1 MGVYPLYHNIFDI
14 GWSGRWLE
22 IRLRDLEPLDLETCR
37 HQIPEVWCLMSPSL
51 LVPFISSTSAMQRHC
66 CSFYN
71 RLVMKSKKPPETVSF
86 PAALPV
92 SFHGIGTVCRK
103 ADILPEVINEDYPSL
118 CKTDIGPYSRGHRP
132 CGNIP
137 YGVILPCDQ
146 VQDRG
151 VCPFALRV

>member
-1 MGVYPLYHNIFDI
+1 
-14 GWSGRWLE
+14 
-22 IRLRDLEPLDLETCR
+22 
-37 HQIPEVWCLMSPSL
+37 
-51 LVPFISSTSAMQRHC
+51 MQRHC
-66 CSFYN
+66 HTFYN

-103 ADILPEVINEDYPSL
+103 ADILPEVINKDYPSL
-118 CKTDIGPYSRGHRP
+118 CKTDMGPYSRRQRQ

-146 VQDRG
+146 VQDMAVR
-151 VCPFALRV
+151 PFALRV